1 MPAVRSRSVP
11 NRGAA
16 AVAAL
21 AATAAAA
28 LALPLATAHADV
40 DPAARAADC
49 DNLFGGTIGDRDLIP
64 AAQIVE
70 AGTTAQWP
78 AAPAGL
84 LPQTVALRGPSET
97 YNTRYQFAT
106 RGGDLYVRRASGAAD
121 PDGWRVMPLPAC
133 LDGHV
138 ASISAD
144 DDELIAL
151 DEQRRVFVM
160 DNALKGPSL
169 FNWSRR
175 YGMPFWQGHGR
186 TLPDHT
192 IAWAWSVLSPAEDRT
207 WVDSAGNDHAVG
219 NDKVS
224 HIWALRTGGQR
235 LTFMDPWLPNDD
247 SYEMCAPRDGRFKS
261 VDMSVSGSS
270 VFVIG
275 RHGDLYTRLYD
286 FDLSGHDDA
295 FFSYSYWPQRKGDKN
310 APIQLPA
317 NGWVHQPKVPGK
329 ITSAISIA
337 KTGTRAIHRTLR
349 VEGLDAKGRTGYW
362 QKDITKTR
370 SADWTFHRTG
380 LPLQG
385 RRLTNDPKRDT
396 SALDFGATPGVR
408 YTGTVDGVK
417 LAVARFSVHCT
428 PTQLTLSAGGRTV
441 ALTLHSVD
449 ALRGEIRTPF
459 LDARPRALYGNVEI
473 PAAARRALA
482 HAPSAIRTLVQTKLK
497 DKRFTTVNLVATN
510 HQLQVTELGW
520 TLHR

>member
-1 MPAVRSRSVP
+1 MRAVRSRPVP
-11 NRGAA
+11 TRAA
-16 AVAAL
+16 AVAVL
-21 AATAAAA
+21 AAASAAA
-28 LALPLATAHADV
+28 LALPIAARAAV
-40 DPAARAADC
+40 DPATRAADC
-49 DNLFGGTIGDRDLIP
+49 DSLFGGTIGDRDLIP
-64 AAQIVE
+64 ASQIPE

-84 LPQTVALRGPSET
+84 LPKVVALRGPSET
-97 YNTRYQFAT
+97 YNSRYQFAT
-106 RGGDLYVRRASGAAD
+106 RDGGLYVRRAAGAAD
-121 PDGWRVMPLPAC
+121 PDGWRAMPLPAC

-169 FNWSRR
+169 FDWSRR

-186 TLPDHT
+186 TLPDKT

-207 WVDSAGNDHAVG
+207 WRDSAGNDHGVG

-261 VDMSVSGSS
+261 VDLSVSGST

-295 FFSYSYWPQRKGDKN
+295 FFDYSYWPQRKGDKN

-317 NGWVHQPKVPGK
+317 NAWVHQPKVPGK
-329 ITSAISIA
+329 ITSAISVA
-337 KTGTRAIHRTLR
+337 KSGVGAIHATLR

-362 QKDITKTR
+362 QKDVTETR

-380 LPLQG
+380 LPLKG
-385 RRLTNDPKRDT
+385 RRLANDPKRDT
-396 SALDFGATPGVR
+396 SALDFGAMPGVR
-408 YTGTVDGVK
+408 YAGTVGGVK
-417 LAVARFSVHCT
+417 IAVERFSVHCT
-428 PTQLTLSAGGRTV
+428 PTRLTLSAGGRTV

-449 ALRGEIRTPF
+449 ALRGEVRTPF
-459 LDARPRALYGNVEI
+459 LDARPRALYGDVEI
-473 PAAARRALA
+473 PADASRALK
-482 HAPSAIRTLVQTKLK
+482 HAPSAIRALVATKLK
-497 DKRFTTVNLVATN
+497 DKRFTTVNLVATT
-510 HQLQVTELGW
+510 HQLDLTELGW
-520 TLHR
+520 TLRR